1 MPSKAAAA
9 PPSWLAPGLVFGL
22 ALAVYLLT
30 APPGLTWAHD
40 SADGG
45 DLISAALTLG
55 VPHPS
60 GYPTW
65 TLLAALFSR
74 LPLGTAAW
82 RVTLLSMLSA
92 ATAGALVAA
101 TTPRLARLAGL
112 PQPALGADHKRTAD
126 LPRSGRSPTE
136 PVLFDDDSAQR
147 ARTSDH
153 KRTADLPRSGRSPTE
168 PVLFDDDSAQRAR
181 TSDHKR
187 TAGETSARGWSPVVL
202 LLSTAPSLAAGLT
215 LAFSPLLW
223 GQATVAEVY
232 ALHAALAAGALWA
245 SVRGHAGGGRR
256 WAAAAGLFL
265 GLGLGNHLTTAWL
278 LPAAAILLWTGAAR
292 RRERMRTLAAG
303 GAGLA
308 AGLLVYLYLPWAAS
322 GDSPINWAAPGSMD
336 RLWWLVSGVLYRGYA
351 FAAPWTAAPGRLAVW
366 SAELWRS
373 FWPWGLAVSLLG
385 LVTLWQ
391 RQVALAAAL
400 SSSLLLGLVWAIG
413 YNTSD
418 SQWTLLP
425 GWVILALT
433 LGVGLAMLLDWLAG
447 WRRNAALLAALLSIA
462 LAAAPAAIHWQQQT
476 LRHDQVAEQFY
487 SQVLQ
492 QVAENAVVLT
502 AGDRATFALWYG
514 RYGLALRPDVT
525 PVSRELWALPGY
537 RAVVAR
543 QHPEL
548 AGPQPPAAWP
558 DLLQAAGQRRP
569 LYLAQASGE
578 GNTLPP
584 AVDNWSATPELQ
596 GAGWSLWRLT
606 P

>member
-112 PQPALGADHKRTAD
+112 PQPALGADHK
-126 LPRSGRSPTE
+126 S
-136 PVLFDDDSAQR
+136 
-147 ARTSDH
+147 
-153 KRTADLPRSGRSPTE
+153 
-168 PVLFDDDSAQRAR
+168 
-181 TSDHKR
+181 

-202 LLSTAPSLAAGLT
+202 LLSTAPGLAAGLA

-245 SVRGHAGGGRR
+245 AVRGHAGGGRR

-292 RRERMRTLAAG
+292 RRERMRALAAG

-322 GDSPINWAAPGSMD
+322 GDSPINWAAPGSLD
-336 RLWWLVSGVLYRGYA
+336 RLWWLASGALYRGYA
-351 FAAPWTAAPGRLAVW
+351 FAAPWTAAPGRLAAW

-391 RQVALAAAL
+391 RQIALAAAL

-418 SQWTLLP
+418 SQLTLLP

-543 QHPEL
+543 QHPGL